1 MIKKIIISAAAIL
14 LCIAGRAQ
22 QQEAAVTDTA
32 AMEMESATVTP
43 ADSTEATPQDTTF
56 FSRNIKIEKDYI
68 PEIKEA
74 KRPAIELKAHE
85 IPVAKSDIE
94 YSVAASSIVPR
105 SEFHPIDPAKFSGM
119 KRRTPKEGYASAS
132 IGYPLQ
138 WNAQAFY
145 PLINSD
151 RTYFDINA
159 YHNGIYTDKRL
170 IDTDLRLNFSHKLNR
185 DMAIYAAAGYNN
197 DYYNYYGDAATLDNG
212 LVTSLTDS
220 AQSALSRSVHHATA
234 EIGLRSLSPSRGWT
248 YDAMLNYDMTAI
260 QGSELA
266 EHQVNL
272 TGFATTQ
279 LGGHTL
285 CIGLHF
291 MSALYSASAH
301 GYGIKNNA
309 VFGLSPAYDMEFAK
323 YNLKLRVGAKLFF
336 SFLNGR
342 VVNAM
347 PDVKLTYDYGNLL
360 RVYAG
365 AGGNY
370 QMNTLSTTL
379 AECRYYSPLSAVEK
393 NTYTPLDAFA
403 GIDIKP
409 VSGLLINAHLS
420 YRMMLDAHFLRNE
433 TTPYANSLYN
443 SSPAL
448 FYNTFTA
455 EYSNAGVFNV
465 GVRADYTLR
474 DRFNFFAAFD
484 YNHWSLNNPD
494 MQAWYKPAIEA
505 LFGAEAEVIKGL
517 RLKADFYLATGRTA
531 GFRMPNGTIL
541 SADMRNIY
549 DLNISASYTFLRDW
563 TVFLAA
569 NNILGA
575 SDKLNYQ
582 WFYGY
587 DTIGFNIMAGVNLA
601 F

>member
-1 MIKKIIISAAAIL
+1 MF
-14 LCIAGRAQ
+14 LCIASRAQ

-32 AMEMESATVTP
+32 AIGMESATVTP

-105 SEFHPIDPAKFSGM
+105 SEFHPIEPAKFSGM
-119 KRRTPKEGYASAS
+119 KRRTPKEGYVSAS

-151 RTYFDINA
+151 R
-159 YHNGIYTDKRL
+159 DKRL

-285 CIGLHF
+285 CIGLDF

>member
-1 MIKKIIISAAAIL
+1 MIKKIILSAAAL
-14 LCIAGRAQ
+14 ALCLIVRAQ
-22 QQEAAVTDTA
+22 HIDTTSVEMKSNPAA
-32 AMEMESATVTP
+32 P
-43 ADSTEATPQDTTF
+43 ADSTQTTVQDTTF
-56 FSRNIKIEKDYI
+56 ISRNIKIEKDYI

-74 KRPAIELKAHE
+74 KRPDIELKAHA
-85 IPVAKSDIE
+85 IPVSKSDIE
-94 YSVAASSIVPR
+94 YSVASLHITPR
-105 SEFHPIDPAKFSGM
+105 SEFHPM
-119 KRRTPKEGYASAS
+119 KPTEFNSMRRRTPKEGYASAS
-132 IGYPLQ
+132 VGYPLQ
-138 WNAQAFY
+138 WNAQAFT
-145 PLINSD
+145 PIINSG
-151 RTYFDINA
+151 RTYLDINA
-159 YHNGIYTDKRL
+159 YHNGIYTDKRF
-170 IDTDLRLNFSHKLNR
+170 IDTDLLFNFNHKFNR
-185 DMAIYAAAGYNN
+185 NMAIYASAGYNN
-197 DYYNYYGDAATLDNG
+197 DYYNYYGNAATLDGNG
-212 LVTSLTDS
+212 FITSVVDS
-220 AQSALSRSVHHATA
+220 SLSVRIRSVHHATA
-234 EIGLRSLSPSRGWT
+234 EIGLRTLSPSQGWT
-248 YDAMLNYDMTAI
+248 YDASFNYDMTAL
-260 QGSELA
+260 QSDGLS
-266 EHQVNL
+266 EHQINL
-272 TGFATTQ
+272 SGIAATQ

-285 CIGLHF
+285 RIGLDF
-291 MSALYSASAH
+291 MSALYSTS
-301 GYGIKNNA
+301 ISRRNLDNNA
-309 VFGLSPAYDMEFAK
+309 VLGLSPAYDMEFAK

-342 VVNAM
+342 IINAM
-347 PDVKLTYDYGNLL
+347 PDVKLTYDHGNLL
-360 RVYAG
+360 RFYAG
-365 AGGNY
+365 AGGDY
-370 QMNTLSTTL
+370 RMNTLSTTL
-379 AECRYYSPLSAVEK
+379 AECRYYSPYSAVK
-393 NTYTPLDAFA
+393 YNTYTPLDAFA

-443 SSPAL
+443 SSTAL
-448 FYNTFTA
+448 FNNTFTA

-474 DRFNFFAAFD
+474 DKFNFFAAFD

-494 MQAWYKPAIEA
+494 MKAWYKPTIEV
-505 LFGAEAEVIKGL
+505 LFGADAEIIKGL

-587 DTIGFNIMAGVNLA
+587 DTLGFNIMAGFNVA